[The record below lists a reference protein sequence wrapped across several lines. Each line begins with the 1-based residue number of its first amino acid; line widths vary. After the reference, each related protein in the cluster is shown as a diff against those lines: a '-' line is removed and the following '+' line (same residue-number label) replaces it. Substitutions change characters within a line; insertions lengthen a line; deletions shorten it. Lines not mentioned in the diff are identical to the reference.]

1 LQPRGKLRSSHI
13 GQLSAFVSYVL
24 KWATQGAI
32 GADCDWGGAPWSSL
46 SDGHL
51 DQFREYC
58 IEWHGLNPN
67 DTEPIAW
74 FDLEALTLTL
84 LEPTILADS

>member
-1 LQPRGKLRSSHI
+1 LQLYTLKRSF
-13 GQLSAFVSYVL
+13 LTVL

-32 GADCDWGGAPWSSL
+32 GTECDSGAPLSSL
-46 SDGHL
+46 SDGHF
-51 DQFREYC
+51 DQFREHC
-58 IEWHGLNPN
+58 IEWHGLNPK

-84 LEPTILADS
+84 LDD